1 MTWDL
6 PGWVWEGEG
15 AGFVLDG
22 EGTTGGVAE
31 VMSRWSSLISSRA
44 VSV

>member
-1 MTWDL
+1 MTWER

-15 AGFVLDG
+15 DAAAE
-22 EGTTGGVAE
+22 EGAA
-31 VMSRWSSLISSRA
+31 VMRRWSSLISSRA

>member
-6 PGWVWEGEG
+6 PGWVCEGEG
-15 AGFVLDG
+15 GGLG
-22 EGTTGGVAE
+22 MSEEGGTGGVEE
-31 VMSRWSSLISSRA
+31 VMSRWSSLISSKA